1 VLNPARGLEPKGHL
15 ECKDC
20 AHAVAV
26 DGKPGR
32 RRRFHPLGK
41 SICGLGNR
49 PEVTP
54 AVTQLGDINPGEAP
68 GGETRCCSAGV
79 MQAEQVNAGGR
90 DAS

>member
-1 VLNPARGLEPKGHL
+1 MLNPARGLESKGHL
-15 ECKDC
+15 KCKDC

-26 DGKPGR
+26 EGKAGR

-54 AVTQLGDINPGEAP
+54 AVTESGDIDPGETP
-68 GGETRCCSAGV
+68 GGETRGCSPGV
-79 MQAEQVNAGGR
+79 MQAEQVNAGRR